1 MNRLK
6 KMHKISWAEPCIGK
20 EEHNA
25 IQKVMNSNWLT
36 QGPITEKLEKKL
48 SQFIGSKYAVVTN
61 NGTSSLICS
70 LLAQGIGSNDEV
82 IVPSFT
88 FVATVNAILSVGA
101 KPVLVDCNPKTFNT
115 DIDFVKKKITKKT
128 KAIMPVDVS
137 GMPVDVDSFRELAKE
152 KNLILIQDSAE
163 GIGAKYKQKKIGS
176 FGHSTIF
183 SFHIAKVV
191 TGVEG
196 GCIVTND
203 NEIAQKARLIRS
215 HGDAGQYVHKIFGL
229 NFRISDLHSA
239 IILEQL
245 KKIDRFLQHRA
256 KLAKKYK
263 DELHQFEFQ
272 EIPDFVS
279 RHPYMLF
286 GLLTPKKYRNSLNKY
301 LQKNRIDTR
310 ICWLPVHKQPYHGK
324 IFDIKLKNSEDV
336 FSKILNLPMGNGLT
350 EKNCQIVIDTI
361 KKWKPS
367 L

>member
-1 MNRLK
+1 MK
-6 KMHKISWAEPCIGK
+6 KLDKISWAEPYIGQ
-20 EEHNA
+20 EEHEA
-25 IQKVMNSNWLT
+25 IKKVINSNWLT

-70 LLAQGIGSNDEV
+70 LLAHGIGSNDEV

-183 SFHIAKVV
+183 SFHMAKVV
-191 TGVEG
+191 AGVEG

-215 HGDAGQYVHKIFGL
+215 HGDTHQYDHKLFGL
-229 NFRISDLHSA
+229 NFRISDLHSS
-239 IILEQL
+239 IIIEQL
-245 KKIDRFLQHRA
+245 KKINKFLNHRQLIA
-256 KLAKKYK
+256 KIYK
-263 DELHQFEFQ
+263 DELNNFEFQ

-286 GLLTPKKYRNSLNKY
+286 AILTPNRIRDNLNKY
-301 LQKNRIDTR
+301 LNKNKIETR
-310 ICWLPVHKQPYHGK
+310 ICWPPVHKQVFHSN
-324 IFDIKLKNSEDV
+324 IFKGSFPNSEDI
-336 FSKILNLPMGNGLT
+336 FSKIINLPMGNGLT
-350 EKNCQIVIDTI
+350 IENAQHITELI
-361 KKWKPS
+361 KKWKT
-367 L
+367 